1 MALFDKLKRSRK
13 ENEEIEGHPAEDL
26 AASEHSHGQDEAT
39 PEDSS
44 GTSFFDRFRRG
55 KREATG
61 DNGEE
66 GAPQQEN
73 AEQEPGEER
82 AGDNKIADTETERT
96 KTGDTE
102 IADAERAGTKT
113 TDAETANTEIV
124 DAKTTAP
131 ETGDTNTADRTTSIL
146 GRFMPGRKDS
156 REQPEEA
163 DEVGYGPGAA
173 GEEDPKKTKGSLME
187 RFKAGLT
194 KTRKNLGDKI
204 DNLIKSS
211 RKLDDEFWEEL
222 EDILIQAD
230 VGMNTSL
237 ELVDKIRA
245 AAAKQK
251 IKEPE
256 EVIGLLQS
264 EITQL
269 LGANP
274 EPLLLTGVKP
284 AVILV
289 VGVNGAGKTTS
300 IAKMAYRLKK
310 ENQMVM
316 LAAGDTFRAAAIDQL
331 QIWADRV
338 GVELIKHQ
346 EGSDPGAVVF
356 DAISAARARQ
366 ADVLIVDTAGRL
378 QNKTNLMKEIGK
390 VRRVIE
396 RELPDSPQEV
406 LLVLDAT
413 TGQNAISQAKIFR
426 EATGVTGIILTK
438 LDGTAKGGIVVAVA
452 KEMEIPV
459 KMVGIGETLED
470 LREFSPEVFAQALFE
485 K

>member
-1 MALFDKLKRSRK
+1 VAIFDKFKRSKK
-13 ENEEIEGHPAEDL
+13 ESDLSPELPNEVIMTREDEGVEDAEMAPEEKAAGSFFGRFRPGKKEEPAVSGEAESGLAETSVGNGAEEQISESEAGESQRSSLLDKFRMGKKEDQSGNDTELDTGLEPAEMS
-26 AASEHSHGQDEAT
+26 AMEAGQR
-39 PEDSS
+39 S
-44 GTSFFDRFRRG
+44 
-55 KREATG
+55 K
-61 DNGEE
+61 
-66 GAPQQEN
+66 
-73 AEQEPGEER
+73 
-82 AGDNKIADTETERT
+82 
-96 KTGDTE
+96 
-102 IADAERAGTKT
+102 
-113 TDAETANTEIV
+113 V
-124 DAKTTAP
+124 
-131 ETGDTNTADRTTSIL
+131 
-146 GRFMPGRKDS
+146 
-156 REQPEEA
+156 
-163 DEVGYGPGAA
+163 
-173 GEEDPKKTKGSLME
+173 SLME
-187 RFKAGLT
+187 RFKTGLS
-194 KTRKNLGDKI
+194 KTRKNIGDKI
-204 DNLIKSS
+204 DTLIKST

-237 ELVDKIRA
+237 ELVGKIKM
-245 AAAKQK
+245 AAAKRK

-256 EVIGLLQS
+256 EVTGLIQD

-269 LGANP
+269 LGNSP
-274 EPLLLTGVKP
+274 EPLNISGSGP

-300 IAKMAYRLKK
+300 IAKLAYRLKR
-310 ENQMVM
+310 ENHQVM

-356 DAISAARARQ
+356 DAISAARARKV
-366 ADVLIVDTAGRL
+366 DVLIIDTAGRL
-378 QNKTNLMKEIGK
+378 QNKANLMKEIGK

-396 RELPDSPQEV
+396 RELPGAPQEV

-438 LDGTAKGGIVVAVA
+438 LDGTAKGGIVIAVA
-452 KEMEIPV
+452 QELDIPV
-459 KMVGIGETLED
+459 KMVGIGESLED
-470 LREFSPEVFAQALFE
+470 LRDFSPQIFAQAIFE

>member
-1 MALFDKLKRSRK
+1 MMAIFDKFKRSRK
-13 ENEEIEGHPAEDL
+13 EEDEASASVENL
-26 AASEHSHGQDEAT
+26 EAGSEHDTEGNEPT
-39 PEDSS
+39 PEDGSR
-44 GTSFFDRFRRG
+44 TSFFDKF
-55 KREATG
+55 KRAKKGEGNEAGVPEIPSQEPDEPEPIDDDTEEAEATQG
-61 DNGEE
+61 HR
-66 GAPQQEN
+66 PSIF
-73 AEQEPGEER
+73 
-82 AGDNKIADTETERT
+82 NKLI
-96 KTGDTE
+96 
-102 IADAERAGTKT
+102 
-113 TDAETANTEIV
+113 
-124 DAKTTAP
+124 
-131 ETGDTNTADRTTSIL
+131 
-146 GRFMPGRKDS
+146 PGRKEPPEQIEVESESEAGQDEEIQEGS
-156 REQPEEA
+156 RKA
-163 DEVGYGPGAA
+163 KV
-173 GEEDPKKTKGSLME
+173 SLMD
-187 RFKAGLT
+187 RFKLGLT
-194 KTRKNLGDKI
+194 KTRKNIGDKI

-237 ELVDKIRA
+237 ELVDKIRK

-256 EVIGLLQS
+256 EVTGLIKN

-269 LGANP
+269 LGAHP
-274 EPLLLTGVKP
+274 EPLQITGAKP

-300 IAKMAYRLKK
+300 IAKMAYRLKS
-310 ENQMVM
+310 ENRQVM

-396 RELPDSPQEV
+396 RELPEAPQEV

-438 LDGTAKGGIVVAVA
+438 LDGTAKGGIVLAVA
-452 KEMEIPV
+452 KELDIPV

-470 LREFSPEVFAQALFE
+470 LRDFSPEVFAQALFE